1 MKGIIRKSTGLWYR
15 VMLDDGSL
23 VNARLRGKIK
33 LDDKKITNPIA
44 VGDEVNLELLDGKD
58 YVINT
63 IENRKNYVIRLSPRK
78 KGFHHLIAA
87 NVDQAILITSL
98 RQPRTSIGF
107 IDRFM
112 VTLETFRIPGIL
124 VINKTDIYSEDEL
137 ETVEAMKWMYED
149 IGYKTVSTSFE
160 SGDLGELPEILANKT
175 SLLSGH
181 SGTGK
186 STFINQLLPNTSQE
200 VNDISDFSDKGV
212 HTTTFAEMFTWK
224 DAHIIDTP
232 GIKELGL
239 ADIENEELSHFFPE
253 MRELLGQCKF
263 NNCIH
268 INEPGCVIQAAVEE
282 GAIHPTRFGSY
293 LSMLQADDNRR

>member
-1 MKGIIRKSTGLWYR
+1 VKGIIRKSTGLWYR
-15 VMLDDGSL
+15 VMLDDGSI

-44 VGDEVNLELLDGKD
+44 VGDEVNLELIDGKD
-58 YVINT
+58 YVINS
-63 IENRKNYVIRLSPRK
+63 IENRKNYVRRLSPRK

-160 SGDLGELPEILANKT
+160 SGDLGEMPEILANKT

-282 GAIHPTRFGSY
+282 GAIHPTRFESY

>member
-58 YVINT
+58 YVINS

-282 GAIHPTRFGSY
+282 GAIHPTRFESY